1 MNSLKNQLGFSEE
14 KEHYTETQI
23 MNPIASSTS
32 QRKPSSHRF
41 ASLSRW
47 ELKQEEGNCQE
58 KPIIAQ
64 PVFVFEKRKQA
75 FKRPAED
82 PLYKAE
88 CEFNYSRKRGRPPSL
103 SFQTVDSASYR
114 DPLKQSLQRHFL
126 RPAILQPPATQTHE
140 ERREMCG
147 DDALG
152 LHKVKETMKSQFPE
166 GGSCLLRENSVRSES
181 LSKSSICRH
190 ILSPTPKGRQL
201 DKDKT
206 SFKSITYDFVFGENM
221 VERVLSYQKCQ
232 KPPNEKDFYHRG
244 ISSKS
249 TGALLIRSPCPRSS
263 PIRNTTLSE
272 SAAAYDS
279 KPIPEYFLEK
289 VNVLTG
295 EEAEHNVLQI
305 NCKIFIFNKTTQSW
319 IEKGRGTLRLNDTAS
334 NKLGTLQS
342 RLVMRN
348 QGNLRLILN
357 TKLWAQMELQRA
369 NSKSLRIT
377 ATDLKDSSIRVFLVQ
392 ARAKDAG
399 CLYAAIHHR
408 LVALRSLDKQES
420 DGNQVETEPK
430 PVFQLLSCDSCD
442 EEDDDRT
449 QITRSNP
456 SKWARRQSVA
466 CP

>member
-1 MNSLKNQLGFSEE
+1 
-14 KEHYTETQI
+14 
-23 MNPIASSTS
+23 
-32 QRKPSSHRF
+32 
-41 ASLSRW
+41 
-47 ELKQEEGNCQE
+47 E

-64 PVFVFEKRKQA
+64 PIFVFEERKQA

-82 PLYKAE
+82 PLCKAE

-103 SFQTVDSASYR
+103 SFQTVDSTSYRGMDFSLYNFQVASCEDFESVWSCLAGKKTKISMTSSLFQWNTDIARGKR
-114 DPLKQSLQRHFL
+114 DPLKQSLRCHFL

-140 ERREMCG
+140 ERREMYG
-147 DDALG
+147 DNALG
-152 LHKVKETMKSQFPE
+152 LHKVKETVKSQFPE

-190 ILSPTPKGRQL
+190 ILNPTPKGRQL
-201 DKDKT
+201 DEDKT
-206 SFKSITYDFVFGENM
+206 SFKSITSDFVFGENM

-232 KPPNEKDFYHRG
+232 KPPNEKDSYHWG
-244 ISSKS
+244 KPSKS
-249 TGALLIRSPCPRSS
+249 TGPLLIRSPCPRTST
-263 PIRNTTLSE
+263 IKNTTLSE

-279 KPIPEYFLEK
+279 KPIPQYFLEK
-289 VNVLTG
+289 SSMFITG
-295 EEAEHNVLQI
+295 LSSESSLKI

-377 ATDLKDSSIRVFLVQ
+377 ATDLEDSFIRVFLVQ

-420 DGNQVETEPK
+420 NVNQVETEPK

-442 EEDDDRT
+442 EDDDDGTR
-449 QITRSNP
+449 ITRSSSHP
-456 SKWARRQSVA
+456 SKWAHRQSVA
-466 CP
+466 CS